1 MSKSQLTRFVENIT
15 KPNKE
20 IEEEVRKQLAP
31 LFAVFFA
38 DSPRFEIYKRH
49 IPQFIERIKKPK
61 VLLTTLA
68 ETMNICA
75 SAKEKPSYPKVIAF
89 IAAVTYLAFAE
100 IFVDMF
106 IDQLILLLIAGGQD
120 LHLEP
125 DYEHRYTRHVTSLED
140 LDSPALSL
148 SIKLDFLEVN
158 GVPFLS
164 KWIDR
169 PLRNKIAHLDFEI
182 DDNGGFFIFEEKGRK
197 KVDLQRKLQT
207 LTEYHNAFTRFFL
220 EQVTKKTGQKF

>member
-1 MSKSQLTRFVENIT
+1 MESII

-31 LFAVFFA
+31 LFAVFYT

-49 IPQFIERIKKPK
+49 IPQFIERMRKPK

-75 SAKEKPSYPKVIAF
+75 SAQEKTSYPRVRVF
-89 IAAVTYLAFAE
+89 IGAVTYLAFAE
-100 IFVDMF
+100 IYVDIFVN
-106 IDQLILLLIAGGQD
+106 QVILLLIAGGHD

-125 DYEHRYTRHVTSLED
+125 DYKHRYTRHVNSLED

-148 SIKLDFLEVN
+148 SVKLDFLEVN
-158 GVPFLS
+158 GVPFFS

-169 PLRNKIAHLDFEI
+169 PLRNKIAHLEFEI
-182 DDNGGFFIFEEKGRK
+182 NDNGEFFIFEEKGRK
-197 KVDLQRKLQT
+197 KVDLFRKLQT
-207 LTEYHNAFTRFFL
+207 LAEYFNAFTDFFL
-220 EQVTKKTGQKF
+220 EQITKKTGQKV